1 MLDWILIILAII
13 APISEHFLGLILG
26 LFCNI
31 TTIIDLLKI
40 SDEDKSFKEC
50 TVIEKFW
57 RYLYYIPLPILFL
70 NRLIIRPNNK
80 NTKSIWTSLVNN
92 VNVKIK
98 K

>member
-31 TTIIDLLKI
+31 TTIISLLKI

-50 TVIEKFW
+50 TIIEKFW

-70 NRLIIRPNNK
+70 NRLIKHPNNT
-80 NTKSIWTSLVNN
+80 NTKVIWNSLINEIN
-92 VNVKIK
+92 LKIK